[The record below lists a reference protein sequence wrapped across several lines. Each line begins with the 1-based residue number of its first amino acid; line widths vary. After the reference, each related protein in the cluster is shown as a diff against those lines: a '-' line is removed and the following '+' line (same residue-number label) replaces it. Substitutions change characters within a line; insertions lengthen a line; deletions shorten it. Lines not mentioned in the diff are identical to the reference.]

1 MTSPDELAHVRE
13 RVRARYAGAATTIM
27 TGGTASC
34 GEPCTGQDES
44 GTGAG
49 QYTGTE
55 QAEVP
60 HQAVTASLGCGN
72 PVAVADLRDGDTVL
86 DLGSGGGL
94 DVLLS
99 ARRVGPAGKAY
110 GLDMTDEMLEVARAN
125 AREAGATNAEFLKGH
140 IEAIPLP
147 GQSVDVIISNCV
159 INLSGDKDAVL
170 AESFRVMRPGGR
182 LGVSDLLAEDH
193 LTHAERIERGREVG
207 AIAGAL
213 SFTEYRDGLAR
224 AGFTGITITAT
235 HQVADGLHSA
245 IVRATRA

>member
-1 MTSPDELAHVRE
+1 MTSPDELANVRE
-13 RVRARYAGAATTIM
+13 RVRARYAGAATTVM
-27 TGGTASC
+27 TGGTPSC

-49 QYTGTE
+49 QYTGAE
-55 QAEVP
+55 QAGVP
-60 HQAVTASLGCGN
+60 VQAVTASLGCGN

-99 ARRVGPAGKAY
+99 ARRVGPTGKAY
-110 GLDMTDEMLEVARAN
+110 GLDMTDEMLEMARAS
-125 AREAGATNAEFLKGH
+125 AAEAGATNAEFLKGH

-170 AESFRVMRPGGR
+170 AESFRVLRPGGR

-193 LTHAERIERGREVG
+193 LTHAERIERGRGVG

-213 SFTEYRDGLAR
+213 SFAEYRDGLAR